1 MNGTQSTP
9 DRSMLLG
16 FLFFIRLG
24 AVTSYSVMFSTLSL
38 YLVNQYELKT
48 YIASDV
54 VGIFVAF
61 VYILPLIASVI
72 GQRLLPFS
80 SLFIT
85 GVCWQVLGALILTVN
100 DLEWVYWGLSL
111 FLMGSM
117 VSSISINMLITQSYA
132 THEVVE
138 RKSAFLWNYS
148 GMNAGFL
155 IGYVI
160 SGFFQLRHNYAM
172 LFICVAIFSA
182 LSASL
187 MLLAS
192 YRIIAK
198 IEAQKTKILNL
209 LATLLIMGLLVIIIH
224 SVFKNA
230 YLSKNLLLECSAI
243 FFVLA
248 LTYLYCVNKQHR
260 SILRIFFS
268 FTLLSTVFWSIYM
281 LTPTS
286 LMLFVQ
292 DYVKTQYGVIK
303 IPPQWLDI
311 IDALVLVLFTPL
323 LAKFFGKLK
332 NSYNYEVKTPRMF
345 QVGFFIYIAGIGM
358 LLYAMHY
365 YQAPISI
372 LWVAIYMA
380 MQAFAEGLIGPGGY
394 ALMGD
399 LLPEKMRSFAT
410 ALWMMTLGIAGLI
423 ASSISNIA
431 FDSILQY
438 KHNGLGSYHQVFFFI
453 FILGL
458 TALLSITLMQGYLT
472 KRRGVIT

>member
-1 MNGTQSTP
+1 MNGAQLTP

-38 YLVNQYELKT
+38 YLVNQFGLKS
-48 YIASDV
+48 YIASDI

-61 VYILPLIASVI
+61 VYILPLIASFL

-85 GVCWQVLGALILTVN
+85 GVCWQVVGALILTLN
-100 DLEWVYWGLSL
+100 NLEWAYWGLSL

-155 IGYVI
+155 IGYVV
-160 SGFFQLRHNYAM
+160 SGFFQLNHNYAT
-172 LFICVAIFSA
+172 LFIYVAIFSA

-187 MLLAS
+187 MLFAS
-192 YRIIAK
+192 YRIISK
-198 IEAQKTKILNL
+198 IEVQKTKILNL
-209 LATLLIMGLLVIIIH
+209 LATLLIMALLVIIIH
-224 SVFKNA
+224 HIFKNA
-230 YLSKNLLLECSAI
+230 YLSKSLLLECSAI
-243 FFVLA
+243 FFVVA
-248 LTYLYCVNKQHR
+248 LFYLYVVNKPYR
-260 SILRIFFS
+260 AILRVFFS

-292 DYVKTQYGVIK
+292 DNVQTQYGAIK

-311 IDALVLVLFTPL
+311 IDALVLVLFTPF
-323 LAKFFGKLK
+323 LAKTLSKLK
-332 NSYNYEVKTPRMF
+332 TNYNYEVKTARMF
-345 QVGFFIYIAGIGM
+345 QFGFLIYIAGIGI
-358 LLYAMHY
+358 LLYAMYH

-372 LWVAIYMA
+372 LWVASYMM

-399 LLPEKMRSFAT
+399 LLPKKMRSFAT
-410 ALWMMTLGIAGLI
+410 GLWMMTLGIAGLI

-431 FDSILQY
+431 FESILQY
-438 KHNGLGSYHQVFFFI
+438 KHHGLGSYQQVFSFI
-453 FILGL
+453 FALGL
-458 TALLSITLMQGYLT
+458 AAILSITLMQGYLT
-472 KRRGVIT
+472 KTKGGTS

>member
-1 MNGTQSTP
+1 MDIAQASA
-9 DRSMLLG
+9 DRSKLLG

-38 YLVNQYELKT
+38 YLVDQFGLKT

-61 VYILPLIASVI
+61 VYILPLIAALL

-80 SLFIT
+80 SLFTLGLFFQAI
-85 GVCWQVLGALILTVN
+85 GALFLILHN
-100 DLEWVYWGLSL
+100 LSWVYWGLSF

-132 THEVVE
+132 SDEIVE

-155 IGYVI
+155 IGYII
-160 SGFFQLRHNYAM
+160 SGFFQLHRNYSM
-172 LFICVAIFSA
+172 LFIVVAIFST
-182 LSASL
+182 LSGSL

-192 YRIIAK
+192 YHIISK

-209 LATLLIMGLLVIIIH
+209 FAVMGVMTFLIIIIH
-224 SVFKNA
+224 SIFKNA
-230 YLSKNLLLECSAI
+230 YLSKNLLLQCSVI
-243 FFVLA
+243 FFIA
-248 LTYLYCVNKQHR
+248 ASAYMYKINKDSR
-260 SILRIFFS
+260 PILHIFFS
-268 FTLLSTVFWSIYM
+268 FTLLSTIFWSIYM

-292 DYVKTQYGVIK
+292 DYVKTQYGLVK

-311 IDALVLVLFTPL
+311 IDAVVLVLFTPI
-323 LAKFFGKLK
+323 LAQVFRKLK
-332 NSYNYEVKTPRMF
+332 SKYNYEVKTSRSF
-345 QVGFFIYIAGIGM
+345 QVGFLIYLVGIGM
-358 LLYAMHY
+358 LVYVMRVY
-365 YQAPISI
+365 TPPINI
-372 LWVAIYMA
+372 LWVGGYMA
-380 MQAFAEGLIGPGGY
+380 LQAFAEGLIGPSGY
-394 ALMGD
+394 ALIGD
-399 LLPEKMRSFAT
+399 LLPIQLRSLAT
-410 ALWMMTLGIAGLI
+410 GLWMMTLGIAGLI

-431 FDSILQY
+431 FESILQFTH
-438 KHNGLGSYHQVFFFI
+438 KGLQSYQQVFSFI

-458 TALLSITLMQGYLT
+458 IALLSITLMQGYLNKT
-472 KRRGVIT
+472 KVLIP